1 MWTPC
6 SIFSTRKRC
15 LIGSLICGYQKLSS
29 LPKKWIFGPKTD
41 KSGPKLAF
49 LVNYWPSWPIWPNAQ
64 PRNDA
69 NEVPRCFSVMLVPK
83 LLLPPIRNGIFGPKM
98 AYLGPNVLYRSFSA
112 NGLSGPF
119 DATPHQKN
127 NAKDLIFWYVGTR
140 TFAPSQNNK
149 DVGPKTAIFAT
160 KDTDLLYMK
169 YIIYDIYYLTNYKWQ
184 SLWMGKL

>member
-69 NEVPRCFSVMLVPK
+69 NEVPRWFSVMLVPK
-83 LLLPPIRNGIFGPKM
+83 LLFPPMRNRIFGPKM
-98 AYLGPNVLYRSFSA
+98 AYLGPNMLYRSFSA

-127 NAKDLIFWYVGTR
+127 NANDLIF
-140 TFAPSQNNK
+140 
-149 DVGPKTAIFAT
+149 
-160 KDTDLLYMK
+160 
-169 YIIYDIYYLTNYKWQ
+169 
-184 SLWMGKL
+184 